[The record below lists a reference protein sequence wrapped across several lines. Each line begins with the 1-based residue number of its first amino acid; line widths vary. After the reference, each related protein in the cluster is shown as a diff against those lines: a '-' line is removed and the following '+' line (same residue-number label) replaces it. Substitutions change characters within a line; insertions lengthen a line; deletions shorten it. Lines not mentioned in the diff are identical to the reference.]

1 VNGDGRCGWLWFDE
15 LPIDCLDYRTSSP
28 LRWCGV
34 VEPALQAAA
43 QIFKIKMTVRFLRVS
58 LHADFLDPV
67 FWVLR
72 LSLVGTFLSFL
83 KWSLQAD
90 STKSK
95 IST

>member
-1 VNGDGRCGWLWFDE
+1 
-15 LPIDCLDYRTSSP
+15 
-28 LRWCGV
+28 
-34 VEPALQAAA
+34 
-43 QIFKIKMTVRFLRVS
+43 MTVRFLRVS